1 MSSIYCIIK
10 IYMTQIRYILH
21 LCSMIYAQQLESN
34 SLSKRKQRNK
44 NVMKKEDRNIVEQ
57 VRKILRFYVS
67 V

>member
-1 MSSIYCIIK
+1 
-10 IYMTQIRYILH
+10 MTQIRYILH
-21 LCSMIYAQQLESN
+21 LCSMIYVQQLESN